1 MLFVLNP
8 PRAALAAVLLLAALL
23 LTATSL
29 LRSTEYDENYTV
41 FLAAGTPRPA
51 WPAGIFTAGDAR
63 APFAGHSTPL
73 SIAEDLRRTDVHP
86 PLYFWAAAGWRG
98 VFGTGLTTTRLL
110 SVVFAVAALA
120 VVAALARATMIPP
133 LAAMLLCLGCYGF
146 AYTGAIARGF
156 ALAQLLML
164 GGAFAML
171 RADTARGGFAGGLA
185 LGAATFAN
193 YLSAFVAAAA
203 LAWRF
208 LARFRVWPIWLAAGL
223 GFALFLAAD
232 LFFFLAQRG
241 SRTGQFPPFLL
252 LPSLIRL
259 AQYGTAAVFGGLPLY
274 VEGVARTAVGAA
286 VVGWLGVL
294 AALTAWRWRRFGT
307 PEARWLFLM
316 CLAATPAGLLV
327 LGFVFNNTPIEL
339 RYLAFATPFL
349 ALLLAGAIGAAPW
362 RGAIFGITLAIQ
374 AASLAGMMLHP
385 ATMQPPREAAR
396 DAVRLAGSE
405 GLVLV
410 PHGNDGVG
418 VPAPFIVES
427 PDWLRLRVV
436 RTDEDPARVLE
447 DAAAFRRIVVARVEV
462 DADTRTT
469 VPRLLAALEGS
480 GCWRQAEA
488 SRLVTAFD
496 RSC

>member
-1 MLFVLNP
+1 MVFSLTP
-8 PRAALAAVLLLAALL
+8 PRAALAAILVLAALV

-41 FLAAGTPRPA
+41 FLAAGTPRPV
-51 WPAGIFTAGDAR
+51 WPTGIFTAGEAR
-63 APFAGHSTPL
+63 GPFAGHSTAV

-98 VFGTGLTTTRLL
+98 VFGTGMMTTRLL
-110 SVVFAVAALA
+110 SVVFAVAALGL
-120 VVAALARATMIPP
+120 VGALARAAMIPP
-133 LAAMLLCLGCYGF
+133 AAAMLLCLGCYGF

-164 GGAFAML
+164 AGTLAML
-171 RADTARGGFAGGLA
+171 RADTPRGGFAGGLA

-208 LARFRVWPIWLAAGL
+208 LARRRVWPVWIAAGL
-223 GFALFLAAD
+223 GFAVFLAAD
-232 LFFFLAQRG
+232 LFFFLAQRD
-241 SRTGQFPPFLL
+241 SRSGQFPPFLL

-274 VEGVARTAVGAA
+274 VDGIARSVVGAA
-286 VVGWLGVL
+286 VAGWLATL
-294 AALTAWRWRRFGT
+294 AALVAWRWRRFGA

-316 CLAATPAGLLV
+316 CVLATPAGLLA
-327 LGFVFNNTPIEL
+327 LGFAFDNTPIEL

-349 ALLLAGAIGAAPW
+349 ALLAAGAIGCAPW
-362 RGAIFGITLAIQ
+362 RGPILAVTLAIQ

-396 DAVRLAGSE
+396 EAVLFAGRD

-447 DAAAFRRIVVARVEV
+447 EAAAFRRIVVARVEV
-462 DADTRTT
+462 DADTRAT

-480 GCWRQAEA
+480 GCWRQAGA
-488 SRLVTAFD
+488 GRLATAFD